1 MSLASI
7 HVMIFDIFREQH
19 QIEVSAMEN
28 KVKSLEV
35 ELDKTRKTSYETTVP
50 LEAKVGLIEGG
61 SSCF

>member
-1 MSLASI
+1 M
-7 HVMIFDIFREQH
+7 
-19 QIEVSAMEN
+19 EVSAMEN